1 MSKEKFT
8 QGEWEV
14 RGNTIFLKD
23 TNRSIASIHV
33 QKNYKDITFEQIE
46 DVEAN
51 ANAVLVKSA
60 PKMYSALES
69 SLQMLEQT
77 LAYRNANGIR
87 FGNVFLECT
96 IDQVK
101 EALDAAN

>member
-8 QGEWEV
+8 QEIYNVVAES
-14 RGNTIFLKD
+14 GNFHYRVVPAWTDHIISDEEAKANEKLFL
-23 TNRSIASIHV
+23 N
-33 QKNYKDITFEQIE
+33 
-46 DVEAN
+46 
-51 ANAVLVKSA
+51 A

-101 EALDAAN
+101 EALSNAAN